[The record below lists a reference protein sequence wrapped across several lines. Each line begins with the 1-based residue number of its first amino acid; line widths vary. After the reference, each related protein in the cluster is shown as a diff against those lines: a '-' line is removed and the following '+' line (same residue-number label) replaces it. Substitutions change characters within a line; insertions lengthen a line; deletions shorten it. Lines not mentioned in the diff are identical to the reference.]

1 MFCHNRDSLGRKSL
15 ENFNASV
22 YTDGALQSSLGAY
35 QQYLRSVYCLEF
47 TTDVHMH
54 YQTFSTCK
62 HRMLGTFKRQKN
74 LVAPRVLV
82 VTLTT
87 STSSVLW
94 VSECA
99 RPSVHAALL
108 QSRPSPWPCTHV
120 CQPYSEDVQ
129 GGPDIE
135 NSSLIIISFNCLFFF
150 VGLFIV

>member
-1 MFCHNRDSLGRKSL
+1 MFCHNGDSLGRKSL

-47 TTDVHMH
+47 TTDAQMH
-54 YQTFSTCK
+54 YQTFPTCK
-62 HRMLGTFKRQKN
+62 HRMLGTFKRH
-74 LVAPRVLV
+74 LVSWWWHWQQVLQV
-82 VTLTT
+82 CSGSLNALVPLSTLL
-87 STSSVLW
+87 SL
-94 VSECA
+94 
-99 RPSVHAALL
+99 PSC
-108 QSRPSPWPCTHV
+108 PSPWPCTHV